1 MTTKYF
7 HRHLSFLLGCDNG
20 DILLYNGTDVT
31 DNSDSGIVLVC
42 YNNTYGSVCD
52 DFWDTLDA
60 MVVCGQLNFSTEGEF
75 YVLSGTLAEW
85 YIHVRIYKYVTQQ
98 QILYQPMETCSHK
111 EEIMFWIMLCA
122 QGVRQIYYNAI
133 TMVLHTTTVT
143 LLKVLESN
151 VKVSAL
157 GTVD

>member
-7 HRHLSFLLGCDNG
+7 HRHLSFLLACDNG

-60 MVVCGQLNFSTEGEF
+60 MVVCGQLNFSTDGEF
-75 YVLSGTLAEW
+75 YVPAEW
-85 YIHVRIYKYVTQQ
+85 
-98 QILYQPMETCSHK
+98 
-111 EEIMFWIMLCA
+111 
-122 QGVRQIYYNAI
+122 
-133 TMVLHTTTVT
+133 
-143 LLKVLESN
+143 
-151 VKVSAL
+151 
-157 GTVD
+157 